1 MVYGHNLLKGE
12 NNNYNDANI
21 LLLYGENHSFQSIEN
36 IYSSSCLTWKVN
48 DSK

>member
-12 NNNYNDANI
+12 HNNYNASI
-21 LLLYGENHSFQSIEN
+21 SLLYGETHSFLSIEKS
-36 IYSSSCLTWKVN
+36 YSSWCLTWKVN